1 MLTIPLAPGL
11 VVQVGVA
18 ETRRIEPG
26 EVVRMASTS
35 GSLALDGERE
45 IELGPHDQVEVRL
58 DANGPLT
65 IDVEEVMQ
73 EAARQDLLNGVL

>member
-1 MLTIPLAPGL
+1 VP
-11 VVQVGVA
+11 VGVA

-26 EVVRMASTS
+26 EAVSIAPTS

-45 IELGPHDQVEVRL
+45 IELGPGDRVEVRL
-58 DANGPLT
+58 DTDGPLT

-73 EAARQDLLNGVL
+73 QAARQELLNGGL